1 MGSVESNISAIRTLL
16 DSGVNII
23 SIVAGN
29 ECFFSYRFNWEKY
42 KNDFEPILRA
52 CEKEFPDIPR
62 LICLGQDFDKKIIW
76 DGIQVQSNILIPP
89 VILYRVLM
97 CIII

>member
-62 LICLGQDFDKKIIW
+62 LICLGQDFDKKSFGMEYKCNRI
-76 DGIQVQSNILIPP
+76 
-89 VILYRVLM
+89 Y
-97 CIII
+97 